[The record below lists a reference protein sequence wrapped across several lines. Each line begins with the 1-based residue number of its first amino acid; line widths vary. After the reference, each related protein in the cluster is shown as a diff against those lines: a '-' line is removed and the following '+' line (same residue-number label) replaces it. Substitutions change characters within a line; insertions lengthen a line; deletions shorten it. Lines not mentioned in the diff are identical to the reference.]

1 MHREPLLFA
10 AFGVGLALVN
20 LTMLEKPDTGA
31 AVAKILLV
39 DDVDLFLELER
50 SYLEGEEYDLLT
62 ASSGEET
69 LQRLD
74 KVAPDLLLL
83 DYYMPGINGDE
94 VCRTIRDSERWSGLP
109 ILMVTAAGKPEE
121 VKKCLDAGC
130 DDYITKPVNKQELRE
145 KVRRLLG
152 QVQRRTVERVAVQMP
167 IQVQQGESVQVV
179 RAEDLST
186 TGVYLKSSKRLPE
199 NTTIALKLESAAGK
213 PLTVYG
219 RIKRTSSADEDGC
232 GVYFLYPDEEAKELM
247 DSLVLSKKAEQLAR
261 EGVDEQLS
269 QRLQAL
275 EQECSRLRRAQDEAL
290 RRIGELEQEN
300 LDFANQLVQVEDVN
314 NNLTNLYI
322 ASSRLHSTLDREET
336 LEIIK
341 EVVINFVGAERFAVF
356 LYDKDSRMLTFA
368 TGEGFD
374 GEQSLPDV
382 PLGEGV
388 LGATAAS
395 GENYFCQGSVSEGS
409 DDILAPIV
417 AIPLMIHGQMIGL
430 LSIYRLFIQK
440 EQLESIDYQLFSMLG
455 EHAATSLFS
464 STLYSRSERKRQ
476 TYQGV
481 VDLLL
486 K

>member
-1 MHREPLLFA
+1 M
-10 AFGVGLALVN
+10 
-20 LTMLEKPDTGA
+20 MS
-31 AVAKILLV
+31 KILLV

-50 SYLEGEEYDLLT
+50 SYLEGCDYDLVT

-74 KVAPDLLLL
+74 KIVPDVLLL

-94 VCRTIRDSERWSGLP
+94 VCRLIRKNPLWKKLP

-121 VKKCLDAGC
+121 VQSCLDAGC
-130 DDYITKPVNKQELRE
+130 DDYITKPVNKQELRD
-145 KVRRLLG
+145 KVKRLLG
-152 QVQRRTVERVAVQMP
+152 TVQRRSAERVAVKLP
-167 IQVQQGESVQVV
+167 IQLQEGGRLHVATTRDIS
-179 RAEDLST
+179 S
-186 TGVYLKSSKRLPE
+186 TGVRLDTPTMLDE
-199 NTTIALKLESAAGK
+199 NTTVEMELEGFDGELLSLYGK
-213 PLTVYG
+213 
-219 RIKRTSSADEDGC
+219 IKRTSERAEDGC
-232 GVYFLYPDEEAKELM
+232 GVYFIYPDQA
-247 DSLVLSKKAEQLAR
+247 SKKHLDRLIRSQKAKQLKNA
-261 EGVDEQLS
+261 GVDERLS
-269 QRLQAL
+269 HRLQTL
-275 EQECSRLRRAQDEAL
+275 ESECSQLRSEQDDAL

-341 EVVINFVGAERFAVF
+341 EVVINFVGAEKFAVF
-356 LYDKDSRMLTFA
+356 LFDKSTELLHLE

-374 GEQSLPDV
+374 ENESYPDI

-388 LGATAAS
+388 LGKAAADT
-395 GENYFCQGSVSEGS
+395 ENYFYPGSISDGS
-409 DDILAPIV
+409 DDLHAPIV
-417 AIPLMIHGQMIGL
+417 AIPLLNHGQMIGL
-430 LSIYRLFIQK
+430 LAIYRLFIQK

-455 EHAATSLFS
+455 EHAASALFS
-464 STLYSRSERKRQ
+464 STLYGHSERKRQ
-476 TYQGV
+476 TYQGF

>member
-1 MHREPLLFA
+1 MP
-10 AFGVGLALVN
+10 
-20 LTMLEKPDTGA
+20 
-31 AVAKILLV
+31 KILLV

-50 SYLEGEEYDLLT
+50 SYLEGCNYDLIT

-74 KVAPDLLLL
+74 KIAPDVLLL

-94 VCRTIRDSERWSGLP
+94 VCRLIRKNPAWSKLP

-121 VKKCLDAGC
+121 VQNCLEAGC

-145 KVRRLLG
+145 KVERLLG
-152 QVQRRTVERVAVQMP
+152 TVQRRSSERVAVKLP
-167 IQVQQGESVQVV
+167 IQLQKGGRMHVV
-179 RAEDLST
+179 TTEDIST
-186 TGVYLKSSKRLPE
+186 SGVCLKTSTALEE
-199 NTTIALKLESAAGK
+199 NTTVEMKLEGADGK
-213 PLTVYG
+213 PLSLYG
-219 RIKRTSSADEDGC
+219 RIKRTGQQSEDGC
-232 GVYFLYPDEEAKELM
+232 GVYFIYPDQE
-247 DSLVLSKKAEQLAR
+247 SKKLLDRLIRSKKVEKLQK
-261 EGVDEQLS
+261 EGVDERLS
-269 QRLQAL
+269 QRLQSL
-275 EQECSRLRRAQDEAL
+275 ENECSQLRTEQDDAM

-341 EVVINFVGAERFAVF
+341 EVVINFVGAEKFAVF
-356 LYDKDSRMLTFA
+356 LFDKASEQLHFE
-368 TGEGFD
+368 TGEGFA
-374 GEQSLPDV
+374 ENENFPDI

-388 LGATAAS
+388 LGKTAADT
-395 GENYFCQGSVSEGS
+395 ENYFYAGSISEGS
-409 DDILAPIV
+409 DDLLAPIV

-430 LSIYRLFIQK
+430 LAIYRLFIQK

-455 EHAATSLFS
+455 EHAASALFS
-464 STLYSRSERKRQ
+464 STLYGHSERKRQ
-476 TYQGV
+476 TYQGF
-481 VDLLL
+481 VDLLT

>member
-1 MHREPLLFA
+1 MP
-10 AFGVGLALVN
+10 
-20 LTMLEKPDTGA
+20 
-31 AVAKILLV
+31 KILLV

-50 SYLEGEEYDLLT
+50 SYLEGCDYDLVT

-74 KVAPDLLLL
+74 KIAPDVLLL

-94 VCRTIRDSERWSGLP
+94 VCRSIRQHPRWQKLP

-121 VKKCLDAGC
+121 VKSCLEAGC
-130 DDYITKPVNKQELRE
+130 DDYITKPVNKNELRE
-145 KVRRLLG
+145 KVQRLLG
-152 QVQRRTVERVAVQMP
+152 QVQRRTAERVAVKMP
-167 IQVQQGESVQVV
+167 LQLQEGGKLHVV
-179 RAEDLST
+179 SAEDLST
-186 TGVYLKSSKRLPE
+186 SGAYLKSSTPLAE
-199 NTTIALKLESAAGK
+199 NTTVEIKLEAQQGESLSIFGK
-213 PLTVYG
+213 
-219 RIKRTSSADEDGC
+219 IKRTSRQTSDGC
-232 GVYFLYPDEEAKELM
+232 GVYFIYPDQQSKKLM
-247 DSLVLSKKAEQLAR
+247 DRLVLSKKAEQLKR
-261 EGVDEQLS
+261 DGIDEQLG
-269 QRLQAL
+269 QRIQAL
-275 EQECSRLRRAQDEAL
+275 EKECSRLRDEQDEAF

-341 EVVINFVGAERFAVF
+341 EVVINFVGAEKFAVF
-356 LYDKDSRMLTFA
+356 LFDKAHQKLFFE

-374 GEQSLPDV
+374 PDEV
-382 PLGEGV
+382 FPEIPLGEGV
-388 LGATAAS
+388 LGKTAAAA
-395 GENYFCQGSVSEGS
+395 ENYFYAGSVSEGS
-409 DDILAPIV
+409 DDIISPIV
-417 AIPLMIHGQMIGL
+417 AIPLIIHDQMIGL
-430 LSIYRLFIQK
+430 LAIYRLFIQK

-455 EHAATSLFS
+455 EHAATALFS
-464 STLYSRSERKRQ
+464 STLYGRSERKRQ

>member
-1 MHREPLLFA
+1 MP
-10 AFGVGLALVN
+10 
-20 LTMLEKPDTGA
+20 
-31 AVAKILLV
+31 KILLV

-50 SYLEGEEYDLLT
+50 SYLEGCDYDLVT

-74 KVAPDLLLL
+74 KVAPDVLLL

-94 VCRTIRDSERWSGLP
+94 VCRSIRKNSLWQKLP

-121 VKKCLDAGC
+121 VQSCLDAGC

-145 KVRRLLG
+145 KVERLLG
-152 QVQRRTVERVAVQMP
+152 TVQRRTAERIAVKLP
-167 IQVQQGESVQVV
+167 IQLQESGRLHVV
-179 RAEDLST
+179 TAKDISSS
-186 TGVYLKSSKRLPE
+186 GVCFESPTQLEE
-199 NTTIALKLESAAGK
+199 NTTIEMRLENSEGQPLSLYGK
-213 PLTVYG
+213 
-219 RIKRTSSADEDGC
+219 IKRSPGKAKDGC
-232 GVYFLYPDEEAKELM
+232 GVYFIYPDQE
-247 DSLVLSKKAEQLAR
+247 SKKHLDRLIRSKKSEQLQK

-269 QRLQAL
+269 YRLQSL
-275 EQECSRLRRAQDEAL
+275 ENECSRLRTEQDGAL

-341 EVVINFVGAERFAVF
+341 EVVINFVGAEKFAVF
-356 LYDKDSRMLTFA
+356 IFDKKTEQLHFE

-374 GEQSLPDV
+374 DSESFLDI

-388 LGATAAS
+388 LGETAAKA
-395 GENYFCQGSVSEGS
+395 ENYFYEGSISEGS
-409 DDILAPIV
+409 DDLFAPIV
-417 AIPLMIHGQMIGL
+417 AIPLMIHGQVIGL
-430 LSIYRLFIQK
+430 LAIYRLFIQK
-440 EQLESIDYQLFSMLG
+440 EQLKTIDYQLFSMLG
-455 EHAATSLFS
+455 EHAASALFS
-464 STLYSRSERKRQ
+464 STLYGHSERKRQ
-476 TYQGV
+476 TYQGF